1 MDVLK
6 ERVIEVATLCA
17 CVCMSQAKPNGIVG
31 LEYFKNPKVLI
42 SKRHPVSLSA
52 NCLGAVWGKT
62 FLYFRY
68 FMAPTSGLA
77 LPPTIKVPKVLKRKN
92 RYNKKQSNF
101 HCKL

>member
-6 ERVIEVATLCA
+6 ERIIEVATLCA

-62 FLYFRY
+62 FLYFTRFHRDMQSTGICNVRARASFLRY
-68 FMAPTSGLA
+68 
-77 LPPTIKVPKVLKRKN
+77 
-92 RYNKKQSNF
+92 
-101 HCKL
+101 